1 MNLTV
6 KDRIV
11 IADLLPEQGGMI
23 DMILAKSIVD
33 KTSLTARDVDCF
45 NVKQTENS
53 VTWDQAKDTG
63 VEISFEQSEIELL
76 KKQVKEFDEKK
87 QITMR
92 IFDLCKKIS
101 EI

>member
-1 MNLTV
+1 MILTV

-11 IADLLPEQGGMI
+11 IADLLPESGGMI
-23 DMILAKSIVD
+23 DMILSKSIVD
-33 KTSLTARDVDCF
+33 KTSLTAKDVDNF
-45 NVKQTENS
+45 NVKQSENS
-53 VTWDQAKDTG
+53 VTWDQSKDTG

-76 KKQVKEFDEKK
+76 KRQVKEFDSNKR
-87 QITMR
+87 ITMR